1 MNLDLPTQAR
11 AAARRPLHA
20 ALLSALLSALCLAGC
35 GGAGPGASEAAS
47 SQAVASVR
55 LEGCVVDALWLS
67 APGVAVHA
75 RGTDGRALGTAITD
89 SRGVFQM
96 TVPARTGV
104 VVDTAVGGTGGMVL
118 DTGSTPLTVAG
129 CLASSV

>member
-1 MNLDLPTQAR
+1 MNLDLPTLAR

-20 ALLSALLSALCLAGC
+20 APLSALLSALCLAGC
-35 GGAGPGASEAAS
+35 GGAGPGAVEAAPP
-47 SQAVASVR
+47 QAVASVR

-75 RGTDGRALGTAITD
+75 RSTDGRGLGSAITD
-89 SRGVFQM
+89 SRGVFRM
-96 TVPARTGV
+96 TVPAQSGIV
-104 VVDTAVGGTGGMVL
+104 IDTAVGGTGGMVL
-118 DTGSTPLTVAG
+118 DTGSAPLTVAG